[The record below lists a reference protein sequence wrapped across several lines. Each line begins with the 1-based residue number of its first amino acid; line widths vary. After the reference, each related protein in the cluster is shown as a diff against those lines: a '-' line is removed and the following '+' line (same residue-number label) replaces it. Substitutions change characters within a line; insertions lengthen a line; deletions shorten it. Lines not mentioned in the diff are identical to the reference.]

1 MLASQD
7 ECEIVKEMPLQG
19 KDVVCLES
27 LTTEKM
33 NIVEDNV
40 SVLKL
45 VSGPVLNIKNV
56 YGPQRKWRIP
66 KRGICLAF
74 YET

>member
-1 MLASQD
+1 
-7 ECEIVKEMPLQG
+7 VKEMPLQG
-19 KDVVCLES
+19 KDGVCLENV
-27 LTTEKM
+27 TTEKM

-45 VSGPVLNIKNV
+45 GSGPVLNIKKV

-66 KRGICLAF
+66 KRGIYLVL